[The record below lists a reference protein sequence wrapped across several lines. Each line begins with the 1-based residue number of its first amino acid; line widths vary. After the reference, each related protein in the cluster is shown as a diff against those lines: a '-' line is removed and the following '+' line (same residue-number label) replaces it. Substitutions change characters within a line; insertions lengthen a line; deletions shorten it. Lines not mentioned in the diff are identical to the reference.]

1 MMDSGDRSNNQLKA
15 PDSGLGGFR
24 SQSFSNLFQGFFGV
38 KHSPASTTD
47 ITDVGLEDKP
57 SEGRSLETI
66 ISPSNDDSW
75 ILSHFLHAK
84 REKEDSNLRRNV
96 TWAGLGKLDHLRLP
110 DSASADSSTTDVT
123 QTEVVPVPRMQVGD
137 GESSLSEPR
146 EKSEELAKPKVVVAK
161 NVGKHYERNILS
173 SFLSHDL
180 PHFEAR
186 RNEQID
192 QLEHSQHHVNTPVTQ
207 AAASVTGEAT
217 GLGDNLDGSLL
228 PGGMTSGDKIY
239 ESKQTLRDFLWSFN
253 HEKINVSKK
262 EMNLIASIDQ

>member
-1 MMDSGDRSNNQLKA
+1 MDSGDRSNNQLKA
-15 PDSGLGGFR
+15 PDSGPGGFR

-38 KHSPASTTD
+38 KHAPTSTTD
-47 ITDVGLEDKP
+47 ITDVGLEDNP

-84 REKEDSNLRRNV
+84 REKENDSNLRRNV

-110 DSASADSSTTDVT
+110 DSASAASSTTDVT
-123 QTEVVPVPRMQVGD
+123 QTEVVPFPRMQVGD

-146 EKSEELAKPKVVVAK
+146 GKSEEPGKPKVVVAK
-161 NVGKHYERNILS
+161 NVEKHHERNILS

-180 PHFEAR
+180 PHYEAR

-192 QLEHSQHHVNTPVTQ
+192 QLEQANTRVTQ
-207 AAASVTGEAT
+207 ATASVTDEAT
-217 GLGDNLDGSLL
+217 GLGDRLDGSLL
-228 PGGMTSGDKIY
+228 PGGMTSGEKIY
-239 ESKQTLRDFLWSFN
+239 ESKPTLRDFLWSFN